1 MTDILTRSAVIICL
15 GPGGVGKTTTS
26 AVLGLAAARAGR
38 RVVVLTIDPA
48 RRLADAIGLE
58 AGLSNKP
65 RLIEG
70 PWEGELW
77 ASMLDPG
84 ETFEAL
90 IAEEARTANQ
100 ATRIT
105 QNRLFQNLTSSLAG
119 TNEYMASERLR
130 ALHLDPRFDL
140 VVVDTPPS
148 RHAVDFLDSPA
159 RLVRFVDHRLYRSLL
174 APRRGL
180 LRAINA
186 AGQVAVR
193 TIGRVVGTD
202 LLEDVIDFFAAFE
215 GLDKGFRQRAD
226 EVRALLGSD
235 ETSYVL
241 VSSARSDPID
251 AVRWIAD
258 ALNERGLSMG
268 LLVANR
274 LTPQSFAGP
283 HRLSPEAT
291 SALDLNLM
299 QLSEL
304 ARSEAALIEALGA
317 ELGVETQI
325 LDDQALPVSDLEA
338 ITDLA
343 RQFEEQSAASA

>member
-1 MTDILTRSAVIICL
+1 
-15 GPGGVGKTTTS
+15 VGKTTI
-26 AVLGLAAARAGR
+26 AAAIGLLAAKAGR
-38 RVVVLTIDPA
+38 SVVVVTIDPA
-48 RRLADAIGLE
+48 RRLADAL
-58 AGLSNKP
+58 GLSVSASDDPHRVRGLGRMKGSLDVLMLDAERTFD
-65 RLIEG
+65 RLITDKAG
-70 PWEGELW
+70 AQAPAIL
-77 ASMLDPG
+77 ANPIYRS
-84 ETFEAL
+84 
-90 IAEEARTANQ
+90 IAG
-100 ATRIT
+100 
-105 QNRLFQNLTSSLAG
+105 SLSGAQ
-119 TNEYMASERLR
+119 EYMAIERLHQ
-130 ALHLDPRFDL
+130 LHETGQHDL
-140 VVVDTPPS
+140 IVVDTPPS

-241 VSSARSDPID
+241 VSSARSDLID

-258 ALNERGLSMG
+258 ALNERGLSMR

-283 HRLSPEAT
+283 HRLSPEKT
-291 SALDLNLM
+291 SPLDLNLM

-317 ELGVETQI
+317 ELGAETQI